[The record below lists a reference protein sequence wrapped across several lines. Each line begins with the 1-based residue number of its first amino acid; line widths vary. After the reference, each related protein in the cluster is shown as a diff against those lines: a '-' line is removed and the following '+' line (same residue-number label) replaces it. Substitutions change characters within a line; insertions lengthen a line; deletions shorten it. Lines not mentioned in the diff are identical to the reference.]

1 MNTISGINLPQLSPG
16 LLQTGSN
23 NSGDASSFKNMLVD
37 AIKEVNTM
45 QQNADKM
52 VEAWATGEDVNTAE
66 VLTAVQKADLT
77 FRLMMQVRNKM
88 VQAFDELRNIRI

>member
-1 MNTISGINLPQLSPG
+1 MNTISGLSLPQLSPG
-16 LLQTGSN
+16 LLQTGA
-23 NSGDASSFKNMLVD
+23 NSTGDGSSFKNMLVD

-45 QQNADKM
+45 QQDADKM
-52 VEAWATGEDVNTAE
+52 VKAWATGEDVNTAE

-77 FRLMMQVRNKM
+77 FRMMMQVRNKM

>member
-1 MNTISGINLPQLSPG
+1 MNTISGLQLPQLSSG
-16 LLQTGSN
+16 WLQTGAN
-23 NSGDASSFKNMLVD
+23 ATGDNSTFKDMLVN

-45 QQNADKM
+45 QQDADKL
-52 VEAWATGEDVNTAE
+52 VETWATGGDVNSAE

-77 FRLMMQVRNKM
+77 FRMMMQVRNKM

>member
-1 MNTISGINLPQLSPG
+1 MNTISGFQLPHLSPG
-16 LLQTGSN
+16 LLQTGANAAS
-23 NSGDASSFKNMLVD
+23 DASSFKNMLVD

-45 QQNADKM
+45 QQDADKM
-52 VEAWATGEDVNTAE
+52 VEAWATGQDVNTAE

-77 FRLMMQVRNKM
+77 FRMMMQVRNKM